1 MEDLIYNIVIP
12 VVMGFIGYFL
22 KRTMNDIDSVK
33 KNFVSRSEYEE
44 DMKSVTG
51 DIKEIKRDFLMRE
64 DFFREIN
71 KIDRK
76 LDTINDILMNWKNRG

>member
-1 MEDLIYNIVIP
+1 MENLVYNIVIP

-33 KNFVSRSEYEE
+33 KNFVSRREYEE

-51 DIKEIKRDFLMRE
+51 DRKEIKRDFLMRE

-76 LDTINDILMNWKNRG
+76 LDTINDILMNWKK